1 MKPHAEVHRVEVEQD
16 AIRIRGELVGGDGA
30 PRLTARRRADGREV
44 TVPAARDGAAFDAT
58 VPFAT
63 LAWAGEEPEFWDLY
77 LGEQRLGR
85 HRDGVA
91 DKRHAYVFDLRE
103 VGERRYR
110 PFYSPRNHLFIR
122 TGPAQGRTL
131 EPPPPPA
138 PARRRVAPPHE
149 LALHRLVHTLAAF
162 LLRRRPRR
170 SEPKVTIL
178 IANAYAMGGTVR
190 TTLNLAAFL
199 ARAGHVVE
207 IISVARTSDR
217 PFFPF
222 PRGVKV
228 RAVDDHRDRP
238 IGGLTG
244 RLRAL
249 LRPHPSRLL
258 FAGDLRLAGA
268 STLWTDVVLLR
279 RLWEVGDG
287 VVMATRPG
295 LNLLAPA
302 LRRPGTV
309 VIGQEHMNLASHT
322 PQRQAEIARR
332 YPSLDAVT
340 VLTRH
345 DRDTYADAL
354 GSAIRLAQ
362 IPNATPQ
369 LAAEPARLD
378 APVILAAGRLTLQKG
393 FDLLIPA
400 FAKIAER
407 HPEWT
412 LRICGDGPQR
422 WRLTRLILEHGLSNN
437 VLLMGPVDRLDLQ
450 MSQASLFVLSSR
462 FEGLPMVMIEAMS
475 LGLPVVS
482 FDCPTGPR
490 EVIEDGRSGVLV
502 SDGDVDALALAMLAV
517 VEDPERRRALGAGA
531 AERAR
536 DYALESIGPR
546 WEALIAE
553 LDESII

>member
-1 MKPHAEVHRVEVEQD
+1 MKPHAEVHRVEVDED
-16 AIRIRGELVGGDGA
+16 AIRIRGELTGGEGA
-30 PRLTARRRADGREV
+30 AELTARRRADGHEV
-44 TVPAARDGAAFDAT
+44 SVPTTRDGAAFDVS
-58 VPFAT
+58 VPFAA
-63 LAWAGEEPEFWDLY
+63 LAWSGEEPEFWDLY

-85 HRDGVA
+85 HRDGVP
-91 DKRHAYVFDLRE
+91 DKRNAYVFALRE

-110 PFYSPRNHLFIR
+110 PFYTARNHLFIR
-122 TGPAQGRTL
+122 TGPARGHTPQ
-131 EPPPPPA
+131 PPPPPA

-149 LALHRLVHTLAAF
+149 LAIHRLVHALAR
-162 LLRRRPRR
+162 LVLRRRPRGTG
-170 SEPKVTIL
+170 PKVTIL
-178 IANAYAMGGTVR
+178 IGNAYVMGGTVR
-190 TTLNLAAFL
+190 TTLNLAGFL
-199 ARAGHVVE
+199 ARAGHDVE
-207 IISVARTSDR
+207 IISVARTADR
-217 PFFPF
+217 PFFRV

-228 RAVDDHRDRP
+228 RVADDRRERP
-238 IGGLTG
+238 IGGVTG
-244 RLRAL
+244 RVRAL
-249 LRPHPSRLL
+249 LRPRRSRLL
-258 FAGDLRLAGA
+258 FPGDLRLAGEA
-268 STLWTDVVLLR
+268 TLWTDLMLLR
-279 RLWEVGDG
+279 RLWAAGDG

-302 LRRPGTV
+302 LARAGTV
-309 VIGQEHMNLASHT
+309 VIGQEHMNLDSHT

-332 YPSLDAVT
+332 YPALDAVT

-354 GSAIRLAQ
+354 GGAIRLEQ
-362 IPNATPQ
+362 IPNATPE
-369 LAAEPARLD
+369 LGAEPATLD
-378 APVILAAGRLTLQKG
+378 APVIVAAGRLTLQKG

-400 FAKIAER
+400 FAKVAER

-422 WRLTRLILEHGLSNN
+422 WRLARLILEHDLSNN
-437 VLLMGPVDRLDLQ
+437 VVLMGAVDRLDEQ
-450 MSQASLFVLSSR
+450 MSGASMYALSSR

-502 SDGDVDALALAMLAV
+502 PDGDVGALAQALLAV

-531 AERAR
+531 AQRAK
-536 DYALESIGPR
+536 DYSLASIGPR

-553 LDESII
+553 LAAA